1 MRGHTREHD
10 RHPPVRS
17 KRSAPM
23 SYARTLLSRGEEV
36 VFESRQ
42 HWFAVVAHT
51 WGFII
56 AAILALA
63 VAIWAASRPNSE
75 SLGTLG
81 QIIEIAALLVLLG
94 SLARIGLIVWAW
106 RNQEWLV
113 TNRRIIKSQGILNKS
128 MGDSSLEK
136 VNDAIL
142 SQSMI
147 GRLVGYGNLD
157 ILTAAEEP
165 SSVSDFPMLAD
176 AVQFKIAMLNQKH
189 ALEFPD
195 EAPPPV
201 QRPAAPPLMQ
211 RPAPM
216 PPRAGSDRVQE
227 VRPEPEPAAAPAPS
241 SEPVATPATAATPAE
256 DAASTLERLA
266 GLRDRGLITPE
277 EYEAKKR
284 DILERM

>member
-1 MRGHTREHD
+1 
-10 RHPPVRS
+10 
-17 KRSAPM
+17 M

-56 AAILALA
+56 AAILSLA
-63 VAIWAASRPNSE
+63 VAIWAASRPSSE

-81 QIIEIAALLVLLG
+81 QILEIAALLVLLG
-94 SLARIGLIVWAW
+94 SLARIGLIIWAW

-113 TNRRIIKSQGILNKS
+113 TNRRIIKAQGILNKS

-195 EAPPPV
+195 EARPPV

-216 PPRAGSDRVQE
+216 PPRAGS
-227 VRPEPEPAAAPAPS
+227 
-241 SEPVATPATAATPAE
+241 
-256 DAASTLERLA
+256 
-266 GLRDRGLITPE
+266 RGLIRAGRHASDGRHASRGRGVHPGTTRGAARPRPHHPE
-277 EYEAKKR
+277 GVRSQEAR
-284 DILERM
+284 HPGADVGG

>member
-1 MRGHTREHD
+1 
-10 RHPPVRS
+10 
-17 KRSAPM
+17 M

-63 VAIWAASRPNSE
+63 VAIWAASRPSGD
-75 SLGTLG
+75 SLGALG
-81 QIIEIAALLVLLG
+81 QIIEIAALLVLLS
-94 SLARIGLIVWAW
+94 SLARIGLIIWAW

-113 TNRRIIKSQGILNKS
+113 TNRRIIKAQGILNKS

-147 GRLVGYGNLD
+147 GRLVGYGNLE

-195 EAPPPV
+195 EARPPV
-201 QRPAAPPLMQ
+201 QRPGAPPQMQ

-216 PPRAGSDRVQE
+216 PPRAGSRAIIRAGAHATDGRHAGGRCSVHSGTARGAARPRPYHAGRVRSQE
-227 VRPEPEPAAAPAPS
+227 ARHPGADV
-241 SEPVATPATAATPAE
+241 
-256 DAASTLERLA
+256 
-266 GLRDRGLITPE
+266 GG
-277 EYEAKKR
+277 
-284 DILERM
+284 

>member
-1 MRGHTREHD
+1 
-10 RHPPVRS
+10 
-17 KRSAPM
+17 M

-63 VAIWAASRPNSE
+63 VAIWAASRPSSE

-94 SLARIGLIVWAW
+94 SLARIGLIIWAW

-147 GRLVGYGNLD
+147 GRLMGYGNLD

-165 SSVSDFPMLAD
+165 ASVSDFPMLAD

-189 ALEFPD
+189 ALEFPN

-201 QRPAAPPLMQ
+201 QRPAVPPLMQ

-227 VRPEPEPAAAPAPS
+227 VRPEPEPAAVPVPS

>member
-1 MRGHTREHD
+1 
-10 RHPPVRS
+10 
-17 KRSAPM
+17 M

-42 HWFAVVAHT
+42 HWFAVVGHT
-51 WGFII
+51 WGFIL
-56 AAILALA
+56 AAVLALA
-63 VAIWAASRPNSE
+63 VAIWAASRPSTE

-94 SLARIGLIVWAW
+94 SLARIGLVVWAW

-113 TNRRIIKSQGILNKS
+113 TNRRIIKAQGILNKS

-142 SQSMI
+142 TQSMI

-165 SSVSDFPMLAD
+165 ASVSDFPMLAD
-176 AVQFKIAMLNQKH
+176 AVQFKIAMLNQKQ

-195 EAPPPV
+195 LARPAAQRPVAPPP
-201 QRPAAPPLMQ
+201 MQ
-211 RPAPM
+211 RAAPM

-227 VRPEPEPAAAPAPS
+227 VRPEPDPSAAPPPSDGAIAP
-241 SEPVATPATAATPAE
+241 PPAPATSADDP
-256 DAASTLERLA
+256 ASTLERLA
-266 GLRDRGLITPE
+266 GLRDRGLITPD